1 MPRLGIDCLRL
12 AGRVLVVRE
21 EEGEVNEEDRR
32 STKDA
37 SQGRKLEHLAT
48 VQVGGE
54 FGPA

>member
-1 MPRLGIDCLRL
+1 M
-12 AGRVLVVRE
+12 VRE